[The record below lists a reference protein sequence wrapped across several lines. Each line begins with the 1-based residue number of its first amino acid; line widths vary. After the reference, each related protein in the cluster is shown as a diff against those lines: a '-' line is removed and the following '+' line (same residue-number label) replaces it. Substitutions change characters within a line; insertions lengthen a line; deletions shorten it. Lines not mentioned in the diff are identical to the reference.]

1 MFLQRLYRAA
11 ADKWLMWQAGY
22 GPCQWDAAMSIT
34 IQKLIKEF
42 LAFLSDMTSIVANI
56 GIMMAAFNGKA
67 NKLHFAPCWWWEA
80 NFWKVFP
87 LSNLQTVSSMYLLSC
102 LLCDQR
108 KWSKN
113 RKSEV
118 HHSQEAVIVHQLWFW
133 PLLIVI
139 PSNFAQ
145 FGSNAITHRV
155 KCDENRKGKQTEWR
169 LTPKI
174 GWSFFYDF
182 PK

>member
-1 MFLQRLYRAA
+1 MTYVTSWIWTLPMRCSPVDNNSKAHQRGSRFSYNSCYWYHVM
-11 ADKWLMWQAGY
+11 KPSLMA
-22 GPCQWDAAMSIT
+22 
-34 IQKLIKEF
+34 
-42 LAFLSDMTSIVANI
+42 V
-56 GIMMAAFNGKA
+56 FNGKA
-67 NKLHFAPCWWWEA
+67 NKLHFAPCRWWEA
-80 NFWKVFP
+80 NCRKVFP

-102 LLCDQR
+102 PLCDRR

-145 FGSNAITHRV
+145 FGSAAITHRV